1 MVSKIAIL
9 GSTGSIG
16 KTCLKIISRD
26 KKNFKIE
33 LLSAQKNYKLLFKQA
48 KEFNVKNVIITDK
61 KSYIAKSKKNL
72 SIKIYNNF
80 DQLKKF
86 FQKKL
91 IML

>member
-16 KTCLKIISRD
+16 KTCLKIIARD

-48 KEFNVKNVIITDK
+48 KEFNVKNIIITDK
-61 KSYIAKSKKNL
+61 KSFDIALKILNKKITN
-72 SIKIYNNF
+72 
-80 DQLKKF
+80 
-86 FQKKL
+86 KL
-91 IML
+91 IQL